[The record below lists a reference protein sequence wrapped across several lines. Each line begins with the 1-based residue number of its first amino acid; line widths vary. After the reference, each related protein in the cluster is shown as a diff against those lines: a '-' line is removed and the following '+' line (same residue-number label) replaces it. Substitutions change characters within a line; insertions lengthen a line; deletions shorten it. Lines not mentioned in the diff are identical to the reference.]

1 MISKIDNFL
10 SSEQIQAIFHLMTSG
25 QLHSRDGKKSAGS
38 EIKFKKNSTVYDD
51 TIDKKLHKLI
61 FNQKNID
68 IVSNEVTSGEFNNIS
83 SAIAIYNVDDFY
95 DWHLDSLSKGDGRSV
110 KISYTIWLNDPSEY
124 AGGELI
130 IRHDYGETVFKESPG
145 RVVFYPHGLLHRV
158 NNVTGGKRIVIIGFM
173 DCLISS
179 PHDRYLLAELNKCL
193 NDLYDVAKTIKD
205 DKLKIQI
212 DDLCLRISFLEMQ
225 FIKKVIEN

>member
-1 MISKIDNFL
+1 
-10 SSEQIQAIFHLMTSG
+10 MTSG
-25 QLHSRDGKKSAGS
+25 QLHPRDGKKSAGS

-68 IVSNEVTSGEFNNIS
+68 IVSNEVTSGEFYNIS

-95 DWHLDSLSKGDGRSV
+95 DWHLDSLTKGNGKSV
-110 KISYTIWLNDPSEY
+110 KIAYTIWLNDPSEY
-124 AGGELI
+124 VGGDLLI
-130 IRHDYGETVFKESPG
+130 NHDYGETVFKESLG
-145 RVVFYPHGLLHRV
+145 TIVFYPHGLLHKV

-179 PHDRYLLAELNKCL
+179 HHDRYLLTELNKCL
-193 NDLYDVAKTIKD
+193 DDLYDIAKNLKD

-225 FIKKVIEN
+225 FIKNVIKN